1 MMKSKH
7 NNNIITI
14 VLILLSVFETNNLA
28 NSFILFGPLQ
38 TTSKNF
44 GPVLITRSSSSISTA
59 ENNLAST
66 SAGYAIKIEGLTC
79 SHDGGNTYQLNNVN
93 YSLPRNGKIGLLGR
107 NGCGKSTFLK
117 ILAMQ
122 TAQQQVRR
130 EDNNDI
136 AFTGKVEKAK
146 TCRVAYVEQETP
158 PIDVAVA
165 YALFG
170 IDSSYSLVVGFDI
183 GTISTPFEAAKY
195 YKLAEYRG
203 ESSLLEKATI
213 LMDQMSGSWA
223 VLTRADEIATRLRVQ
238 HLLNMSLINLSGGER
253 KRVAL
258 AAALITEPD
267 VLLLDEVT
275 NHLDLG
281 AIRWLSDLILE
292 QKKMTVLVVTH
303 DRAFLDQVCQDGILE
318 LDRGN
323 LYPYD
328 GTYANFL
335 EAKEAR
341 WAMEDANL
349 QTAKSKYKLELEW
362 MRRQPQARQTKAKA
376 RIEAFYK
383 LEKATKPTR
392 SKSQLTLV
400 DDASLNSRRRLGNT
414 VLKCVGVSLSFQ
426 SNNKKGQE
434 QQGSIIVDDFT
445 YDFNSGDRIGIVG
458 KNGVG
463 KSTFLKILTGAQP
476 IDAGEIITGETV
488 VFGIYDQMGLQDY
501 DENQRV
507 LDYVKERVIASDGS
521 SMAEAPQ
528 EAMRLLKK
536 FEFPSDRWNERVATL
551 SGGERR
557 RLQLLTVITKRP
569 NFLILDE
576 PSNDLDSNSIAALE
590 QYLDEFKGVLVV
602 VSHDRYFTDK
612 VTDHLFIFEGDGSIT
627 DYLGTLSDYAEIL
640 ADESRSSVVSSTDT
654 GSSKATQKE
663 EKERRTA
670 KRNLVQKYKR
680 ELTALEPALEKLK
693 AKSVEIQKEI
703 DNSRTEG
710 WSILAELTKKLQSI
724 ADEIEEKENR
734 WFELAEALEDE
745 ESS

>member
-1 MMKSKH
+1 
-7 NNNIITI
+7 
-14 VLILLSVFETNNLA
+14 
-28 NSFILFGPLQ
+28 
-38 TTSKNF
+38 
-44 GPVLITRSSSSISTA
+44 
-59 ENNLAST
+59 
-66 SAGYAIKIEGLTC
+66 
-79 SHDGGNTYQLNNVN
+79 
-93 YSLPRNGKIGLLGR
+93 
-107 NGCGKSTFLK
+107 
-117 ILAMQ
+117 MQ

-130 EDNNDI
+130 EDNDGI

-213 LMDQMSGSWA
+213 LMDRISGSWA